1 MANNDRKVLLRRIH
15 KCVAQAERNEASL
28 LILKNAIDSMR
39 LVIASLFDSL
49 GSKEYSNWCYD
60 NGYKIQAKQ
69 IETGTMKMCAV
80 TRLATTAQASDQCCQ
95 QQPEIST
102 ITVDMTTLNYR

>member
-28 LILKNAIDSMR
+28 LILKNAIGSMR
-39 LVIASLFDSL
+39 LVIAFSFDSL
-49 GSKEYSNWCYD
+49 DSTEYSNWCYD
-60 NGYKIQAKQ
+60 NGYKNPS
-69 IETGTMKMCAV
+69 ETNRDRDDAV

-95 QQPEIST
+95 QQPEISP
-102 ITVDMTTLNYR
+102 ITVDITTLNYR